1 VARVKIQRLKTPA
14 QQGSSAP
21 AADAKPVAETKPA
34 AEKVLKPK

>member
-1 VARVKIQRLKTPA
+1 VARVKIQRLKSPA

-21 AADAKPVAETKPA
+21 AAETKPA

>member
-14 QQGSSAP
+14 QQGGSMP
-21 AADAKPVAETKPA
+21 ALGAEGKPA